1 MTNIPGKTVLVL
13 GAGASFVSKFQL
25 PVMAGFF
32 GPHREDFTDLF
43 EFLEWFYPED
53 NLSQYNLEDVLAFLT
68 ISRNRMI
75 IWDMPPNAKP
85 SVNYDKLY
93 LKVLQY
99 IHRRLEIP
107 KDGVC
112 QLHKQLFSMLD
123 PKDSVL
129 TLNYD
134 LVADQALYDLA
145 PKEHDHPEQNSRIG
159 KLAGLLCEQSLFGS
173 LQPPSLMPREEKQG
187 FYLKLH
193 GSLDWLRCPT
203 LGCRNH
209 INIFCCGLSRLPDG
223 QLISRPCRFCGA
235 ALEAMIVPPITTKRL
250 EDRGR
255 IAFLWNLALRELR
268 DASRIVFIGVSLAPT
283 DFELRWLI
291 REAIG
296 FKSKTSIQIQVIN
309 PNKSHRKAIL
319 SIIPSVQCEVKEYDC
334 LKDYFKEH
342 EERETI

>member
-1 MTNIPGKTVLVL
+1 MTNIPGKTVLFL
-13 GAGASFVSKFQL
+13 GAGASFASEFQL

-43 EFLEWFYPED
+43 NFLEWFYPD
-53 NLSQYNLEDVLAFLT
+53 KNPSQYNLEDVLAFLA
-68 ISRNRMI
+68 ISRNRMA

-85 SVNYDKLY
+85 LVNYDTMY

-112 QLHKQLFSMLD
+112 QLHKQLFSMLK
-123 PKDSVL
+123 PEDSVL

-134 LVADQALYDLA
+134 LVADHVLFDLA
-145 PKEHDHPEQNSRIG
+145 PKKHDRPEENTRIG
-159 KLAGLLCEQSLFGS
+159 KVPGLLSEQNLWGGF
-173 LQPPSLMPREEKQG
+173 QPPSLMPREKKQG

-209 INIFCCGLSRLPDG
+209 INIFCRGLSRLSDG
-223 QLISRPCRFCGA
+223 QFLGQPCRFCGV
-235 ALEAMIVPPITTKRL
+235 ALEAMIVPPVTSKRL

-268 DASRIVFIGVSLAPT
+268 DASSIVFIGISLAPA

-291 REAIG
+291 REAVS
-296 FKSKTSIQIQVIN
+296 FKSKTRAQIQVIN
-309 PNKSHRKAIL
+309 PNKPHRKAIL
-319 SIIPSVQCEVKEYDC
+319 STIPSARYEIKEYDY
-334 LKDYFKEH
+334 LEDYFKEY
-342 EERETI
+342 EELT